1 MLGRRDFLKAST
13 VVGVSAGAAGCAG
26 RNEGLV
32 VVPGEALTAQNMEAY
47 LARLDGSMHAIS
59 TNPSPIP
66 KLFPDVKFDKSDP
79 VIKNGEELLRKNVRS
94 LMLVGSFNDL
104 PEEGRVYPGMQNRL
118 FGGMNEMDEA
128 MIGMHNAIKALTPTE
143 QADIG
148 RALKADPNLAMS
160 IIGALD
166 EQAAQS
172 GISMER
178 RVHMRSLAAQA
189 CARIKQSPSMF
200 IDEYVAKTEKI
211 LNRPVDPEEIQR
223 RLLASI
229 GENEYFSLRDRSERY
244 LERWRVAQSED
255 PASTDGSWVQKP
267 NSAKIDRANTVLTV
281 GGVLLGLG
289 ILVFVVAMV
298 LVSGSGSG
306 AIGGLFV
313 ATAGAVLALGGI
325 VCLIVGAVMRARA
338 S

>member
-26 RNEGLV
+26 RNEGLL
-32 VVPGEALTAQNMEAY
+32 VVPGEALSVQNMEAY

-59 TNPSPIP
+59 THDSPIP
-66 KLFPDVKFDKSDP
+66 KLFPEVKLDKSDP

-94 LMLVGSFNDL
+94 LMLVGSFHDL
-104 PEEGRVYPGMQNRL
+104 PEEGRAYPGMQNRL
-118 FGGMNEMDEA
+118 VKGMNEMDEA

-143 QADIG
+143 RVEIG

-160 IIGALD
+160 IVGALD
-166 EQAAQS
+166 AEAAQS

-178 RVHMRSLAAQA
+178 RLHLRSLAAQA
-189 CARIKQSPSMF
+189 CARIKQSPGMF

-211 LNRPVDPEEIQR
+211 MNRPVDPEEIQR
-223 RLLASI
+223 RLLATI
-229 GENEYFSLRDRSERY
+229 GENEYFALRDRSDRY
-244 LERWRVAQSED
+244 FERWQVAQSSD
-255 PASTDGSWVQKP
+255 PAAAEGSWIQKP
-267 NSAKIDRANTVLTV
+267 NNTKIERANTLLTV

-289 ILVFVVAMV
+289 ILVGVVAVM
-298 LVSGSGSG
+298 LISSGSSA
-306 AIGGLFV
+306 AIPGMFV
-313 ATAGAVLALGGI
+313 ATAGALLAIGGI
-325 VCLIVGAVMRARA
+325 VCLIIGAVLRSRA